1 MGLLDEWSRRAMERR
16 EGRVEFLG
24 EQSGSVEDL
33 LKRDLIFEFATRP
46 DIRRAYLAR
55 VGFQPDAE
63 PSTAVCIVSK
73 RPEDRSLV
81 IRIGDIFRRRC
92 GKDAV
97 LDVLFLTADQETDVM
112 RVCRPFY
119 SAPE

>member
-16 EGRVEFLG
+16 EGRAEFLG

-46 DIRRAYLAR
+46 DIRQAYLAR
-55 VGFQPDAE
+55 VGFQPDTE
-63 PSTAVCIVSK
+63 PSVALCIVSV
-73 RPEDRSLV
+73 RPDDKSLV
-81 IRIGDIFRRRC
+81 VRVGDIVRRRS
-92 GKDAV
+92 GKDAT
-97 LDVLFLTADQETDVM
+97 LDVLFLTAEQEADLA

-119 SAPE
+119 SARS

>member
-1 MGLLDEWSRRAMERR
+1 MERR

-55 VGFQPDAE
+55 VGFQPDTE
-63 PSTAVCIVSK
+63 PSTAVCIVSN
-73 RPEDRSLV
+73 RPDDRSLV
-81 IRIGDIFRRRC
+81 IRVGDIIRRRL

-97 LDVLFLTADQETDVM
+97 MDVLFLTAEQEADVV

-119 SAPE
+119 SARD

>member
-33 LKRDLIFEFATRP
+33 LKRDLILEFATRP

-55 VGFQPDAE
+55 VGFQPQAE
-63 PSTAVCIVSK
+63 PSVAVCVVSR
-73 RPEDRSLV
+73 RPDDRSLV
-81 IRIGDIFRRRC
+81 VRIGDIFRRRF

-97 LDVLFLTADQETDVM
+97 LDVLFLTAEQEADVG

-119 SAPE
+119 SAGD

>member
-46 DIRRAYLAR
+46 NIRRAYLAR

-63 PSTAVCIVSK
+63 PSTAVCIVSN
-73 RPEDRSLV
+73 RPDDRSLV
-81 IRIGDIFRRRC
+81 IRVGDIIRRRL

-97 LDVLFLTADQETDVM
+97 MDVLFLTAEQEADVV

-119 SAPE
+119 SARD

>member
-33 LKRDLIFEFATRP
+33 LRRDLIFEFATRP

-55 VGFQPDAE
+55 VGFQPDTE
-63 PSTAVCIVSK
+63 TSVAVCIVSK
-73 RPEDRSLV
+73 RPDDRSLV
-81 IRIGDIFRRRC
+81 IRIGDIFRRRF

-97 LDVLFLTADQETDVM
+97 LDVLFLTADQEADVG

-119 SAPE
+119 SARE

>member
-63 PSTAVCIVSK
+63 TSVAVCIVSR
-73 RPEDRSLV
+73 RPDDRSLV
-81 IRIGDIFRRRC
+81 IRVGDIIRRRL

-97 LDVLFLTADQETDVM
+97 MDVLFLTAEQEVDVA

-119 SAPE
+119 SARD

>member
-33 LKRDLIFEFATRP
+33 FKRDLMLEFATRP

-63 PSTAVCIVSK
+63 TSVALCIVSR
-73 RPEDRSLV
+73 RPDDRSLV
-81 IRIGDIFRRRC
+81 IRVGEIFRRRFAS
-92 GKDAV
+92 DIA
-97 LDVLFLTADQETDVM
+97 LDVLFLTAEQETDIA

-119 SAPE
+119 SAVV

>member
-63 PSTAVCIVSK
+63 PSTAVCIVSN
-73 RPEDRSLV
+73 RPDDRSLV
-81 IRIGDIFRRRC
+81 IRVGDIIRRRL

-97 LDVLFLTADQETDVM
+97 MDVLFLTAEQEADVV

-119 SAPE
+119 SARD